1 MTSADG
7 PPEDVEDDGGV
18 GYRQPPRASR
28 FAKGQN
34 GNPAGRPRGRHRDAP
49 YEAVLGK
56 MVTVREGG
64 RSRQVTAAEAFLL
77 QLTKR
82 GLEGDD
88 AAARASLAVIEEA
101 RGSQGGDQPRLG
113 VIVVELVAPGSVTSA
128 LEPLRM
134 ARKLD
139 PYRETARIALE
150 PWLVEAALARLRPTL
165 SPADQRTIVKA
176 TRTPPQGGPTGGA
189 NVRNPPCRGEGSGPE
204 AQAKEAP
211 AIERQAA
218 GRGAHATSHF
228 RLPPIPVATDTPRA
242 GA

>member
-28 FAKGQN
+28 FAKGQS

-49 YEAVLGK
+49 YEAVLGQ

-101 RGSQGGDQPRLG
+101 RSLCRLSRLMAKAQTGSGLTERN
-113 VIVVELVAPGSVTSA
+113 VALLRPIA
-128 LEPLRM
+128 RFMWPLR
-134 ARKLD
+134 
-139 PYRETARIALE
+139 P
-150 PWLVEAALARLRPTL
+150 
-165 SPADQRTIVKA
+165 
-176 TRTPPQGGPTGGA
+176 
-189 NVRNPPCRGEGSGPE
+189 
-204 AQAKEAP
+204 
-211 AIERQAA
+211 
-218 GRGAHATSHF
+218 
-228 RLPPIPVATDTPRA
+228 
-242 GA
+242 